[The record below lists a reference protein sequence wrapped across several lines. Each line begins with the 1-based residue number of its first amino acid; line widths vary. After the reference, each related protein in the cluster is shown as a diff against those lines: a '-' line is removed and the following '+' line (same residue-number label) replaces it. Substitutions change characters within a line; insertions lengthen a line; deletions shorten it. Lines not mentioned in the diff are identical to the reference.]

1 MEEDRT
7 PKTEDSLE
15 MLKYFHLFGPM
26 YVYKLTCEIIYLFQ
40 EIRFRGAGSGYE
52 VNSSQHRARASS
64 PHCDRY
70 QDAAAASQMLDI
82 INDDYNVTVMLL
94 TRYVSFHERNNAQTS
109 NLAPGG

>member
-1 MEEDRT
+1 MRDYLSIPRN
-7 PKTEDSLE
+7 PLPGAQAVD
-15 MLKYFHLFGPM
+15 MKY
-26 YVYKLTCEIIYLFQ
+26 I
-40 EIRFRGAGSGYE
+40 
-52 VNSSQHRARASS
+52 NSSQHRARARS